1 MNLEDIEH
9 DKLCQFCRGTGFTRY
24 DIKNDITVYGMSLK
38 EVFEMW
44 KFAEEHGWKKKKSGV
59 I

>member
-1 MNLEDIEH
+1 MNLEDIKH
-9 DKLCQFCRGTGFTRY
+9 DKLCPFCRGTGINRY
-24 DIKNDITVYGMSLK
+24 SINNDINVYGMSLK